1 VSNKFYDLLK
11 DADNNTLLHFAALEN
26 RPFVIS
32 DYLKRHFEILPKNV
46 KNQTPIHLAS
56 QSGSLE
62 FIKTFTSILAKETL
76 TRELDTPDIN
86 GHTPLML
93 AGMNGHINVLDFL
106 LKQNV
111 NVNHQ
116 EVENEDFLLHL
127 LVKRER
133 NKALEFL
140 LKWNAQ
146 DQNGRLDIDLHNKQG
161 RTALHCAAECAN
173 EEAINILCSFDA
185 SLSMLD
191 SENKTPLNLA
201 IQSKCPHVERIK
213 QSVLALIKCGVDYN
227 QIEIATIDDQSLKD
241 LITNYMSLNV
251 ELSAPLLASLLK
263 IYTGRIRLSNE
274 FRFLK
279 SNIDFNSIETP
290 QVIYEFFSKGNDQ
303 EIEFFKRFKLSFSS
317 VNASGDNVFHI
328 AAKLND
334 KQCLEKLF
342 NSGISDESLVECDVK
357 NNRGDFVL
365 DFINRGK
372 NKQDKNELAEL
383 LSRNNFKNTTNKSPD
398 KSPII
403 YMLYLLAVV
412 FCVIVLIMDMNYLGL
427 I

>member
-1 VSNKFYDLLK
+1 
-11 DADNNTLLHFAALEN
+11 LLHFAALEN
-26 RPFVIS
+26 QPIIIGV
-32 DYLKRHFEILPKNV
+32 YLKRHIDILPKNA

-62 FIKTFTSILAKETL
+62 FIETFTSKLAKETL
-76 TRELDTPDIN
+76 TRELDTPDVK

-93 AGMNGHINVLDFL
+93 AAMYGHHNVLDFL

-116 EVENEDFLLHL
+116 DNENEDSLLHF

-133 NKALEFL
+133 NKELEFL

-146 DQNGRLDIDLHNKQG
+146 DENGRMDINVKNKQG
-161 RTALHCAAECAN
+161 RTALHCAADCAN
-173 EEAINILCSFDA
+173 EEAIYILCSFDA

-213 QSVLALIKCGVDYN
+213 QSVLALIKWGVDYN

-241 LITNYMSLNV
+241 LITNYITLNV
-251 ELSAPLLASLLK
+251 ELSAPLFGSLLK
-263 IYTGRIRLSNE
+263 ICTGRIQLSNE

-279 SNIDFNSIETP
+279 SNIDYNSIETP
-290 QVIYEFFSKGNDQ
+290 QVIYEFYSKGSDQ
-303 EIEFFKRFKLSFSS
+303 EIEFFKSLKLSFFS

-328 AAKLND
+328 AAKLGD
-334 KQCLEKLF
+334 KKCIEKLL
-342 NSGISDESLVECDVK
+342 NSEISRKSLMKCDIK
-357 NNRGDFVL
+357 NNNGDFVL
-365 DFINRGK
+365 DLINRGK
-372 NKQDKNELAEL
+372 NEQDKKELAEL

>member
-1 VSNKFYDLLK
+1 LLK
-11 DADNNTLLHFAALEN
+11 DADVNTLLHFAALEN
-26 RPFVIS
+26 RPFVINE
-32 DYLKRHFEILPKNV
+32 YLERHIDICPKNTN
-46 KNQTPIHLAS
+46 NQTPIHLAS

-62 FIKTFTSILAKETL
+62 FIETFTSKLAKETL
-76 TRELDTPDIN
+76 TRELDTPDVK
-86 GHTPLML
+86 GHTSLML
-93 AGMNGHINVLDFL
+93 AAMYGHHNVLDFL

-111 NVNHQ
+111 NVNRQ
-116 EVENEDFLLHL
+116 DIENEDSLLHL

-133 NKALEFL
+133 NQALEYL

-146 DQNGRLDIDLHNKQG
+146 EEENGRLDINVKNKQG
-161 RTALHCAAECAN
+161 RTALHCAADCAN
-173 EEAINILCSFDA
+173 QEAINILCSFNA

-201 IQSKCPHVERIK
+201 IQSKCPDIERKK
-213 QSVLALIKCGVDYN
+213 QSVLALIQCGIDYN

-241 LITNYMSLNV
+241 LITNYITLNV
-251 ELSAPLLASLLK
+251 KLSAPLLASLLK
-263 IYTGRIRLSNE
+263 IYTGRIQLSNE

-279 SNIDFNSIETP
+279 SDIDFNSIEIP
-290 QVIYEFFSKGNDQ
+290 QVIYEFYSKGNDQ

-342 NSGISDESLVECDVK
+342 NSGISDESLIECDVK
-357 NNRGDFVL
+357 NNNGDFVL
-365 DFINRGK
+365 DLINRGK
-372 NKQDKNELAEL
+372 NEQDKKELAEL